1 MFQTGPWLRVVYG
14 ITGNTDVVYKV
25 SDIATGVR
33 KQLGWFTGTTS
44 PVYVPC
50 KLSFLSVHAWGLTVD
65 KPIALTP
72 SVLLI
77 ATGFNSGLEPV
88 LDFPARNAYS
98 RVGFVWDKVN
108 QDAVFDHGIDADVT
122 VFAVD
127 TAASASYAVQLTLR
141 IRALPAS
148 IALAD
153 MEKLLRPVS
162 SPTPFEILE

>member
-14 ITGNTDVVYKV
+14 ITGNTDVVFKV

-33 KQLGWFTGTTS
+33 KQLGWFTGGTT
-44 PVYVPC
+44 PAYVPC
-50 KLSFLSVHAWGLTVD
+50 KLSFLSVQCWGLTVD

-72 SVLLI
+72 SILL
-77 ATGFNSGLEPV
+77 ALSSNNSGLEPV
-88 LDFPARNAYS
+88 LDFPARNNYS
-98 RVGFVWDKVN
+98 RVGFVWDKAN
-108 QDAVFDHGIDADVT
+108 QDAVFDHSVDAGVS

-127 TAASASYAVQLTLR
+127 TATSADYAAQLTLK
-141 IRALPAS
+141 IRGFPSS